1 MSETTDPPEDSAVPE
16 PEEGGANSSSYPE
29 QSGLG
34 DIQVPETPSVED
46 QEPPEVE
53 AMPLE
58 DRELPSDVEQFGQE
72 VEASD
77 FEPAE
82 FEKMDGA
89 PAALPVEFSST
100 GPDLSSTANP
110 TINWGSGT
118 RTLKNLKVPP
128 HSLEAERAVLG
139 GVMLDNGRW
148 DSVDEV
154 VASSDFYRPQHQLI
168 FDAMRFLAE
177 DNQPLDV
184 VTVSTRLQHSGALE
198 KAGSAIYIAE
208 IAEETPGASN
218 VVAYAKIVRERST
231 LRQLLGAA
239 NRIAESAFNPDGQTT
254 ADLVNSA
261 EAEIFRISEGDMK
274 EGGPQPVIPLL
285 AAAVKKVETLF
296 TSRKPIT
303 GLETGFVDLDR
314 MTAGLQMSDLVIIAA
329 RPSMGKTALSI
340 NIAEHA
346 VMSEGEGAVL
356 FFSMEQPADQIVM
369 RMLSSLGRIDQT
381 RMRTGDLQD
390 EDWERFTS
398 AVSQLK
404 DKQLFVDDS
413 PALSPIEVRTRARRV
428 ARDAGGKLKLIVV
441 DYMQLMRGSSEKSE
455 NRTNEISEISRSLKA
470 IAKEMNCPLIALS
483 QLNRALESRENKR
496 PVMSDLRESGAI
508 EQDADVILFIYRD
521 EVYYPESEDKGKA
534 ELIVSK
540 QRNGPIGGMKLK
552 FTGNLTKFDNLA
564 NERYE
569 DFE

>member
-1 MSETTDPPEDSAVPE
+1 MSETTDPPEDASIPE
-16 PEEGGANSSSYPE
+16 PDNGSG
-29 QSGLG
+29 SGLSG
-34 DIQVPETPSVED
+34 NQGQDADGPPPQTDVP
-46 QEPPEVE
+46 
-53 AMPLE
+53 PLE
-58 DRELPSDVEQFGQE
+58 ERELPSDLPDPEDLD
-72 VEASD
+72 AAD
-77 FEPAE
+77 FQP
-82 FEKMDGA
+82 MDGVPAGA
-89 PAALPVEFSST
+89 PPIGLPPGAPEI
-100 GPDLSSTANP
+100 SSTANP
-110 TINWGSGT
+110 QVNWGGGT
-118 RTLKNLKVPP
+118 STLKNLKVPP

-139 GVMLDNGRW
+139 GVMLDNNQW
-148 DSVDEV
+148 FNVLE
-154 VASSDFYRPQHQLI
+154 VASATDFYRPAHQII
-168 FDAMRFLAE
+168 FEAMSYLAE

-184 VTVSTRLQHSGALE
+184 VTVSTRLQHSGLLE
-198 KAGSAIYIAE
+198 KAGSAIYLAE

-239 NRIAESAFNPDGQTT
+239 NRIAESAFNPDGQAT
-254 ADLVNSA
+254 ADLVNNA
-261 EAEIFRISEGDMK
+261 EAEIFRISEGRMA

-296 TSRKPIT
+296 ASREPIT

-314 MTAGLQMSDLVIIAA
+314 MTAGLQMSDLVIVAA

-340 NIAEHA
+340 NMAEHA
-346 VMSEGEGAVL
+346 VMSPGEGGVL

-381 RMRTGDLQD
+381 RLRTGDLQD

-404 DKQLFVDDS
+404 DKKLFVDDS
-413 PALSPIEVRTRARRV
+413 PALSPVEVRTRARRV
-428 ARDAGGKLKLIVV
+428 AREAGGKLKLIVI
-441 DYMQLMRGSSEKSE
+441 DYMQLMRGSSDKVE

-470 IAKEMNCPLIALS
+470 IAKEMKCPLIALS
-483 QLNRALESRENKR
+483 QLNRSLESRENKR

-521 EVYYPESEDKGKA
+521 EVYHPESEDKGKA
-534 ELIVSK
+534 ELIISK
-540 QRNGPIGGMKLK
+540 QRNGPIGGIKLK

>member
-1 MSETTDPPEDSAVPE
+1 MSETTDPPEDASIPE
-16 PEEGGANSSSYPE
+16 PDNGSG
-29 QSGLG
+29 SGLSG
-34 DIQVPETPSVED
+34 NQGQDADGPPPLSDVP
-46 QEPPEVE
+46 
-53 AMPLE
+53 PLE
-58 DRELPSDVEQFGQE
+58 ERELPSDLPDPEDLD
-72 VEASD
+72 AAD
-77 FEPAE
+77 FQP
-82 FEKMDGA
+82 MDGVPAGA
-89 PAALPVEFSST
+89 PPIGLPPGAPEI
-100 GPDLSSTANP
+100 SSTANP
-110 TINWGSGT
+110 QVNWGGGT
-118 RTLKNLKVPP
+118 STLKNLKVPP

-139 GVMLDNGRW
+139 GVMLDNNQW
-148 DSVDEV
+148 FNVLE
-154 VASSDFYRPQHQLI
+154 VASATDFYRPAHQII
-168 FDAMRFLAE
+168 FEAMSYLAE

-184 VTVSTRLQHSGALE
+184 VTVSTRLQHSGLLE
-198 KAGSAIYIAE
+198 KAGSAIYLAE

-239 NRIAESAFNPDGQTT
+239 NRIAESAFNPDGQAT
-254 ADLVNSA
+254 ADLVNNA
-261 EAEIFRISEGDMK
+261 EAEIFRISEGRMA

-296 TSRKPIT
+296 ASREPIT

-314 MTAGLQMSDLVIIAA
+314 MTAGLQMSDLVIVAA

-340 NIAEHA
+340 NMAEHA
-346 VMSEGEGAVL
+346 VMSPGEGGVL

-381 RMRTGDLQD
+381 RLRTGDLQD

-404 DKQLFVDDS
+404 DKKLFVDDS
-413 PALSPIEVRTRARRV
+413 PALSPVEVRTRARRV
-428 ARDAGGKLKLIVV
+428 AREAGGKLKLIVI
-441 DYMQLMRGSSEKSE
+441 DYMQLMRGSSDKVE

-470 IAKEMNCPLIALS
+470 IAKEMKCPLIALS
-483 QLNRALESRENKR
+483 QLNRSLESRENKR

-521 EVYYPESEDKGKA
+521 EVYHPESEDKGKA
-534 ELIVSK
+534 ELIISK
-540 QRNGPIGGMKLK
+540 QRNGPIGGIKLK